1 MQEIKEV
8 CVCVCAGRRGGGS
21 RSLCP
26 GEVITCV
33 VALKDRGGGVG
44 GREGGRGPNTSLLLG
59 DVFT

>member
-1 MQEIKEV
+1 M
-8 CVCVCAGRRGGGS
+8 CVCAGKRGGGS

-44 GREGGRGPNTSLLLG
+44 GREKGWREGGTEG
-59 DVFT
+59 